1 MDTHPPRAPK
11 LRFAV
16 VPTSHPDAQQ
26 MMAGFYAE
34 IRTRFGFDLSRQALA
49 ADMDPPGGRFVVAYE
64 DARAVAS
71 GGIRTWEPGVC
82 EIKRM
87 FVAPGARRHGYGR
100 AVLEALERTA
110 REAGFKRVVL
120 DTLGSHTE
128 AMTLYDGSGYARVPA
143 YNENPYASA
152 WFAKDL

>member
-1 MDTHPPRAPK
+1 MP

-16 VPTSHPDAQQ
+16 VPTSHPDARR
-26 MMAGFYAE
+26 MLSSFYAE
-34 IRTRFGFDLSRQALA
+34 IKARFGFDVSRQAA
-49 ADMDPPGGRFVVAYE
+49 PEDMDAPGGRFVIAY
-64 DARAVAS
+64 DGDRPVAS

-87 FVAPGARRHGYGR
+87 FVSADARRLGYGR
-100 AVLEALERTA
+100 KVLEALEQTA
-110 REAGFKRVVL
+110 REAGFRRVVL
-120 DTLGSHTE
+120 DTLGSHVDAT
-128 AMTLYDGSGYARVPA
+128 TVYDGSGYQRVPA